1 MHRARITR
9 ANGEIVYVESEKLE
23 HVEEQALEGDTLVM
37 VEEIGDILEGN
48 IVYVAAVRRK
58 LKEDAVRSIL
68 VTVVDKVF
76 DGDETSQGRMLRAI
90 QIAAV
95 TGETTTM
102 WKLADNSIVEVT
114 LDELKEALS
123 LSGKEMSKIWLGV

>member
-23 HVEEQALEGDTLVM
+23 HVEEQALEGDTLEM

-123 LSGKEMSKIWLGV
+123 MSGKEMSKIWLGE